1 MDINCWIR
9 QGEKKTIKAPNPKP
23 KVVTGLRAA
32 IKEVRAADGGGDG
45 CVAFEVPSPV
55 PGGLRGAARIVL
67 GLGAVVVTTLL
78 MALVVVDGETRG
90 TLLPVIVSV
99 AVIGGLFVMV
109 VWHADVAI
117 TLHRDGRLVRK
128 GWNGFSEVDVRDY
141 QRVTIKV
148 ERGND
153 GGMDFGNYGG
163 DVGGD

>member
-23 KVVTGLRAA
+23 KVVTELRAA
-32 IKEVRAADGGGDG
+32 LKEVRAADDGDSA
-45 CVAFEVPSPV
+45 VAFELPSPV
-55 PGGLRGAARIVL
+55 PGALRGAARVVL

-78 MALVVVDGETRG
+78 MALVVVDSEMRS
-90 TLLPVIVSV
+90 TLLPLIASV

-109 VWHADVAI
+109 VWHTDVAV

-148 ERGND
+148 DRSND
-153 GGMDFGNYGG
+153 GGVEFGGYWG